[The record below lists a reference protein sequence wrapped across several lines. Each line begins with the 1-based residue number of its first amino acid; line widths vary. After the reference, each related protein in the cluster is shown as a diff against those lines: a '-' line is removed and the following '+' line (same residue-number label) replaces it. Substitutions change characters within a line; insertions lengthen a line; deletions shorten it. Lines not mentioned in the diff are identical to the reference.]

1 MSQPTPYTRHFSFTN
16 DQTANPST
24 KTPGNQLDIEYNAIL
39 LTLNQ
44 TLANLALIQ
53 RDDGQLANES
63 VGLSQ
68 LKPEVSAGVAPA
80 TQWASV
86 VSYQVNSIV
95 FSGLQLYRCLVSHIS
110 GVFATDLAAGKWL
123 QVADFT
129 PPLHS
134 LTNDRFVQRAALSV
148 MGNATNAI
156 ADAADLVGTA
166 NQILRVNGAG
176 TALAFG
182 SIDLAQAAT
191 VGATVLG
198 KANGGSGFAN
208 ALNFTSGKILS
219 VSNSLT
225 LAGTDGKTLTVSNS
239 LTLAGT
245 DGTVQTFPATSGTVV
260 TSVSVNVV
268 TNAMRAQMAAFTL
281 KGNATGSTANEADI
295 SIPALTH
302 KVSPTT
308 SDLVMISDTAASG
321 ALKYSTLAEVVGAV
335 AAGVTSIAANT
346 GAFTLD
352 GGLTNDVNKLVMQ
365 QGLFGGRLTLTS
377 ATPVTTTDVT
387 GATTVYYAPA
397 IGQWVPIYNGTAMRL
412 YQFTSS
418 STDAVGLAIALGAS
432 WAANTIYDWFITFQP
447 GFVTFGTGPAW
458 SSDTAR
464 GTGAGTTELQMFNG
478 VWTNK
483 NTMTLRN
490 GNASTV
496 SVPPNQATYIGTFRT
511 VAAGQAEDSMAKRF
525 VWNAYNQVQRVLKN
539 VTETTSSWAY
549 TTVAWRQAN
558 ANAANQLDMVVGL
571 AGGLLDAQVVASA
584 DTSAGGSFA
593 TVNIGINSTTVPSA
607 QYQTTTVGLNRN
619 MITAG
624 LKTYPAIG
632 RQFFTWME
640 ASTVASGTN
649 TFEGQ
654 QLSGGLSNIQSG
666 ISGTMLM

>member
-44 TLANLALIQ
+44 TLSNLALIQ

-68 LKPEVSAGVAPA
+68 LKPEVSAGVSPA
-80 TQWASV
+80 TLWASV
-86 VSYQVNSIV
+86 VSYQLNNIV
-95 FSGLQLYRCLVSHIS
+95 FFGLGLYRCLVAHIS

-123 QVADFT
+123 LIGDMT
-129 PPLHS
+129 PPIHT
-134 LTNDRFVQRAALSV
+134 LTNDRLIQRGALTV
-148 MGNATNAI
+148 MGNATNATADVADI
-156 ADAADLVGTA
+156 AGTA
-166 NQILRVNGAG
+166 NQVLRVNGAG

-182 SIDLAQAAT
+182 SLDLAQTAT
-191 VGATVLG
+191 VGTTVLG

-208 ALNFTSGKILS
+208 ALNFTSGKVLS
-219 VSNSLT
+219 VSNTLT

-245 DGTVQTFPATSGTVV
+245 DGTIQTFPSTSGTVV
-260 TSVSVNVV
+260 TSVSVNAV
-268 TNAMRAQMAAFTL
+268 TNAMRSQMAAFTL

-302 KVSPTT
+302 KVAPT
-308 SDLVMISDTAASG
+308 SADLILVSDTAASG
-321 ALKYSTLAEVVGAV
+321 ALKYSSIAEVVGAV
-335 AAGVTSIAANT
+335 SSGVVSIAGNT

-352 GGLTNDVNKLVMQ
+352 GGVTNDVNKLVMQ

-377 ATPVTTTDVT
+377 STPVTTTDVVA
-387 GATTVYYAPA
+387 ATTVYYAPA
-397 IGQWVPIYNGTAMRL
+397 VGQWVPIYNGTQMRL

-418 STDAVGLAIALGAS
+418 ATDAVGLAIALGAS
-432 WAANTIYDWFITFQP
+432 WAANTNYDWFITFQP

-458 SSDTAR
+458 TSDTAR

-478 VWTNK
+478 IWTNK
-483 NTMTLRN
+483 NSMTLRN

-496 SVPPNQATYIGTFRT
+496 TVPANQATYIGTTRT
-511 VAAGQAEDSMAKRF
+511 VAAGQMEDSMAKRF
-525 VWNAYNQVQRVLKN
+525 VWNAYNQVTRVLKN
-539 VTETTSSWAY
+539 VTETTSSWSY

-558 ANAANQLDMVVGL
+558 ANAANQLDMVIGL
-571 AGGLLDAQVVASA
+571 SGSLLDARVIASA

-593 TVNIGINSTTVPSA
+593 TVGIGINSTTVNSA
-607 QYQTTTVGLNRN
+607 QDQTTTVGLNRTP
-619 MITAG
+619 ITAG
-624 LKTYPAIG
+624 LKHYPAIG
-632 RQFFTWME
+632 RQFYAWLE

-654 QLSGGLSNIQSG
+654 QLSGGLSNVQSG